1 VQIDRNEFLLQSFNN
16 IKVSP
21 IGLVKN
27 ISARV
32 MDFHDDLV
40 DIAKVLSWESS
51 EAGPLASLNVHFQD
65 DMLLGEVT
73 RVDDVLER
81 SIPIHFRL
89 LRLLAQALGRK
100 EVVVRIRWTYRLDG
114 VCAIV
119 LVIGHN
125 LAGGEVAAELIPPF
139 NSEVDEGLCL
149 AKEVGAQGIASVI
162 MVPKPFQNTVCV
174 LDVCLNTLNGFRKS
188 YILDS

>member
-1 VQIDRNEFLLQSFNN
+1 
-16 IKVSP
+16 
-21 IGLVKN
+21 
-27 ISARV
+27 
-32 MDFHDDLV
+32 
-40 DIAKVLSWESS
+40 
-51 EAGPLASLNVHFQD
+51 
-65 DMLLGEVT
+65 MLLGEVT

-139 NSEVDEGLCL
+139 NSEVDEGLGL
-149 AKEVGAQGIASVI
+149 AKEVGAQGIASII
-162 MVPKPFQNTVCV
+162 MVP
-174 LDVCLNTLNGFRKS
+174 
-188 YILDS
+188 

>member
-1 VQIDRNEFLLQSFNN
+1 MQIDRNEFLLQSFNN

-40 DIAKVLSWESS
+40 DIVKVFSWESS
-51 EAGPLASLNVHFQD
+51 EARPLASLNVHFQD

-89 LRLLAQALGRK
+89 FRLLAQALGRK
-100 EVVVRIRWTYRLDG
+100 EVVVRIRWTDRLDG

-139 NSEVDEGLCL
+139 NSEVDEGLGL

-162 MVPKPFQNTVCV
+162 MVPKPLQNTICV
-174 LDVCLNTLNGFRKS
+174 LDVRLNTLNGFKKS